1 MTTAK
6 TKSELE
12 NLVMSEMIRTCPE
25 CATITSVTIVPLD
38 DSHAEG
44 NWDVSALVREG
55 SAPSPN
61 CHRARVATVSRL
73 RQEFHL
79 MTDD

>member
-25 CATITSVTIVPLD
+25 CANITSVTIVPLD
-38 DSHAEG
+38 DTHAEG
-44 NWDVSALVREG
+44 NWDVADLIRDG
-55 SAPSPN
+55 SPPSPS
-61 CHRARVATVSRL
+61 CQRARIGTVSRL
-73 RQEFHL
+73 RQQFHL
-79 MTDD
+79 MTND